1 MTRARTSAKEE
12 LMGSER
18 RKRVGVHARAVS
30 GWPLWQLR
38 PWLVAFIS
46 FVIAIYVA
54 AIAVGVAA
62 APWPEPWRNL
72 WLFSALLLCSALTV
86 ELTKRTGENAGVIKD
101 VYGVW
106 ELPLA
111 ILLPPVFALVAPIFR
126 LTLTQLRIR
135 RVPLHRRVFSAAVMG
150 LSNASASLVFHAITG
165 QRIGMT
171 AGIASP
177 STLWLGAVAVAAMAL
192 WAVNTSLM
200 FPAIKGSD
208 PTVTLRQFYLAR
220 EGVQNDV
227 AELCVAVLVTLG
239 VAITPL
245 TILFAFPF
253 VTLLQRSFRHVQLVN
268 ASRVDTKTGLLN
280 AGTWEREAAT
290 EVARAVRTHTSLA
303 VALIDIDHFKAVNDS
318 FGHLAGDRA
327 LRSVAR
333 ALAIPLREY
342 DLVGRFGG
350 EEFALLL
357 PQAKALD
364 AYRIAERIRTHIGSM
379 PITVSDDT
387 DAEPVRISISIG
399 VAALGARWDSSSGAQ
414 LTELLAAADGALY
427 QAKRNGRNQVCVVTE
442 NATFGAS
449 GRDAVQNEAGGAP
462 GEAEAG
468 GPVNEVIRTS

>member
-1 MTRARTSAKEE
+1 
-12 LMGSER
+12 MGSER
-18 RKRVGVHARAVS
+18 CKRVREHRRAVS
-30 GWPLWQLR
+30 GWPIWQLR
-38 PWLVAFIS
+38 PWLVVFIGL
-46 FVIAIYVA
+46 VTAVYIA
-54 AIAVGVAA
+54 AIAVAVAA
-62 APWPEPWRNL
+62 APWPEPWHNL
-72 WLFSALLLCSALTV
+72 WLFGALLLCTALTV
-86 ELTKRTGENAGVIKD
+86 ELTKRAGENAGVIKD

-111 ILLPPVFALVAPIFR
+111 ILLPPVYALVAPIFR
-126 LTLTQLRIR
+126 FTLTQLRIR
-135 RVPLHRRVFSAAVMG
+135 RVPLHRRVFSAALMG

-165 QRIGMT
+165 QRIGT
-171 AGIASP
+171 APSITSP
-177 STLWLGAVAVAAMAL
+177 ATLWLVAVAIAAMTL
-192 WAVNTSLM
+192 WTVNTALV
-200 FPAIKGSD
+200 FPAFKGSD
-208 PTVTLRQFYLAR
+208 PTVTLRDVLAR
-220 EGVQNDV
+220 DSVQNDV

-239 VAITPL
+239 IAVTPL

-253 VTLLQRSFRHVQLVN
+253 VTLLQRSFRHVHLVN
-268 ASRVDTKTGLLN
+268 ASRIDTKTGLLN

-327 LRSVAR
+327 LRTVAR
-333 ALAIPLREY
+333 ALSIPLREY

-379 PITVSDDT
+379 PITVSDDA
-387 DAEPVRISISIG
+387 DAEPVRLSISIG
-399 VAALGARWDSSSGAQ
+399 VAALGARWDSNSGAQ

-442 NATFGAS
+442 NAMFGAS
-449 GRDAVQNEAGGAP
+449 GHEATKSGAAGTPGAP
-462 GEAEAG
+462 EAA
-468 GPVNEVIRTS
+468 GPVTEVIQA

>member
-1 MTRARTSAKEE
+1 
-12 LMGSER
+12 MGSDR
-18 RKRVGVHARAVS
+18 CKRVREHGRAVS
-30 GWPLWQLR
+30 GWPIWQLR
-38 PWLVAFIS
+38 PWLVAFIGL
-46 FVIAIYVA
+46 VTAVYVA
-54 AIAVGVAA
+54 VVAVAVVA
-62 APWPEPWRNL
+62 APWPAPWSNL
-72 WLFSALLLCSALTV
+72 WLCGALLLCTALTV
-86 ELTKRTGENAGVIKD
+86 ELTKRMGENAGLIKD
-101 VYGVW
+101 VYTVW

-111 ILLPPVFALVAPIFR
+111 ILLPPVYALVAPIFR
-126 LTLTQLRIR
+126 FTLTQARIR
-135 RVPLHRRVFSAAVMG
+135 RIPLHRRVFSAAVVG
-150 LSNASASLVFHAITG
+150 LSNASASLVFHLITG
-165 QRIGMT
+165 QRIG
-171 AGIASP
+171 IAPSVGSP
-177 STLWLGAVAVAAMAL
+177 ATLWLLAVAAAAVTL
-192 WAVNTSLM
+192 WTVNTSLL

-208 PTVTLRQFYLAR
+208 PTVTLRELYLAR
-220 EGVQNDV
+220 ERVHND
-227 AELCVAVLVTLG
+227 ELCVAVLVTLG
-239 VAITPL
+239 VAVTPL

-303 VALIDIDHFKAVNDS
+303 VALIDIDHFKTVNDS

-327 LRSVAR
+327 LRTVAR

-379 PITVSDDT
+379 PITVSDDA
-387 DAEPVRISISIG
+387 DAEPVRLSISIG

-449 GRDAVQNEAGGAP
+449 GRDAVRAGAGGAP
-462 GEAEAG
+462 GAAEAAS
-468 GPVNEVIRTS
+468 PVTDVIQVIRAL

>member
-1 MTRARTSAKEE
+1 M
-12 LMGSER
+12 
-18 RKRVGVHARAVS
+18 
-30 GWPLWQLR
+30 
-38 PWLVAFIS
+38 AFICL
-46 FVIAIYVA
+46 VTAVYVA
-54 AIAVGVAA
+54 AIALAVATV
-62 APWPEPWRNL
+62 PWPQPWHNL
-72 WLFSALLLCSALTV
+72 WLFGALLLCSALTV
-86 ELTKRTGENAGVIKD
+86 ELTKRTGENAGMIKD

-111 ILLPPVFALVAPIFR
+111 ILLPPVFTLVAPIFR

-165 QRIGMT
+165 QRIGM
-171 AGIASP
+171 APGIASP
-177 STLWLGAVAVAAMAL
+177 ATLWLGAVAVAAMAL

-208 PTVTLRQFYLAR
+208 PTVTMRQFYLAR
-220 EGVQNDV
+220 ESVQNDL

-239 VAITPL
+239 VAVTPL

-327 LRSVAR
+327 LRTVSR
-333 ALAIPLREY
+333 ALPIYLREY

-379 PITVSDDT
+379 PITVSDDA
-387 DAEPVRISISIG
+387 DAVSVRLSISIG
-399 VAALGARWDSSSGAQ
+399 VAVLGARWDSNGGAQ

-442 NATFGAS
+442 NTRFGAGTHEAAGTRAGAETS
-449 GRDAVQNEAGGAP
+449 GQAIQA
-462 GEAEAG
+462 
-468 GPVNEVIRTS
+468 S

>member
-1 MTRARTSAKEE
+1 MCECTRARCPGGPS
-12 LMGSER
+12 GSFGR
-18 RKRVGVHARAVS
+18 
-30 GWPLWQLR
+30 
-38 PWLVAFIS
+38 WLVAFIS
-46 FVIAIYVA
+46 LVTAVYVA
-54 AIAVGVAA
+54 AIAVAVAA

-72 WLFSALLLCSALTV
+72 WLFGALLLCTALTV
-86 ELTKRTGENAGVIKD
+86 ELTKRTGENAGLIKD
-101 VYGVW
+101 VYAVW

-111 ILLPPVFALVAPIFR
+111 ILLPPVYALVAPIFR
-126 LTLTQLRIR
+126 FTLTQLRIR
-135 RVPLHRRVFSAAVMG
+135 RVPLHRRVFSAAVIG
-150 LSNASASLVFHAITG
+150 PVER
-165 QRIGMT
+165 QRL
-171 AGIASP
+171 AGVPCASP
-177 STLWLGAVAVAAMAL
+177 ASGSGWPPAIGSPATLWLLAVAVAAMTL
-192 WAVNTSLM
+192 WTVNTSLL

-208 PTVTLRQFYLAR
+208 PTVTLRELYLAR
-220 EGVQNDV
+220 ERVQNDV

-239 VAITPL
+239 IAVTPL

-303 VALIDIDHFKAVNDS
+303 VALIDIDHFKTVNDS

-327 LRSVAR
+327 LRTVAR

-379 PITVSDDT
+379 PITVSDDA
-387 DAEPVRISISIG
+387 DAEPVRLSISIG
-399 VAALGARWDSSSGAQ
+399 VAALGARWDSSSGTQ

-449 GRDAVQNEAGGAP
+449 GRDAVQDGAGGTP
-462 GEAEAG
+462 GAAEAAS
-468 GPVNEVIRTS
+468 PVTDVIQVIQAS